1 MGFSGGLID
10 QSALC
15 SITLALQYEVFR
27 VVDEAVG
34 NRCGS
39 GGSVKNVWPLG
50 ERQIGSNHGGFFVV
64 PCADN
69 LEKHM

>member
-27 VVDEAVG
+27 AVDESVG

-39 GGSVKNVWPLG
+39 GGSVGRK
-50 ERQIGSNHGGFFVV
+50 
-64 PCADN
+64 ADW
-69 LEKHM
+69 